1 MTREEAIDLLDNLI
15 GMIEDNHESDYDTAL
30 KMAIKALEQE
40 PCEDAVSRQA
50 VLDYIHRIL
59 NQGTG
64 KKKSFEFIQKYVEK
78 QPPVKPQPCEDAIS
92 RSAAIKA
99 IDERAKRIKNEDTL
113 NGLAGA
119 VGVLF
124 DLPPVKPQEPKWI
137 PVSERLPKP
146 NECVG
151 NVCRYCLIQ
160 NEYGDMMV
168 ARWDGQGWEQ
178 MYQYGEYIE
187 DEVIAWMPLPKPY
200 EPQENCDTCRY
211 KDDGWDSE
219 HCDGCC
225 GNHSGFEPQESE
237 E

>member
-1 MTREEAIDLLDNLI
+1 MTREEFIRNLKYT
-15 GMIEDNHESDYDTAL
+15 MKKHE
-30 KMAIKALEQE
+30 K
-40 PCEDAVSRQA
+40 DAVDTFGTNISLMCKD
-50 VLDYIHRIL
+50 VLDYL
-59 NQGTG
+59 
-64 KKKSFEFIQKYVEK
+64 E
-78 QPPVKPQPCEDAIS
+78 
-92 RSAAIKA
+92 
-99 IDERAKRIKNEDTL
+99 
-113 NGLAGA
+113 
-119 VGVLF
+119 
-124 DLPPVKPQEPKWI
+124 QEPKWI

-200 EPQENCDTCRY
+200 EPQER
-211 KDDGWDSE
+211 
-219 HCDGCC
+219 
-225 GNHSGFEPQESE
+225 SE